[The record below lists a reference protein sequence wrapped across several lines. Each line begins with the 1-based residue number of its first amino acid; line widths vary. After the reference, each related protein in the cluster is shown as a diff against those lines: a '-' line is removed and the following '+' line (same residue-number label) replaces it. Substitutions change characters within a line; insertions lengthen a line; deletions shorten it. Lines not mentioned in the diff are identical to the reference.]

1 MHSQTV
7 VLHAKEKNK
16 LTMPENKI
24 CVITGCNSGIGK
36 CTAIELAKL
45 GFEIIMLVRDSEK
58 SRKAYEE
65 IKKESGSEL
74 VRLIYID
81 LASLESI
88 RKSADELKSKISKID
103 LLINNAGIFKRKE
116 AKSPEAFELTIAVN
130 YLAPF
135 YLTKLLLPL
144 VEKAESNRIINLS
157 SELYKNGK
165 VYLDNRFSD
174 TKFDGN
180 KAYADSKLL
189 VIYFTK
195 SLAKRLSTTSVTVN
209 ALHPGVIGT
218 DVFREYPQWFSKLL
232 SLFIST
238 PEKGA
243 QPSVYLATSDEVKG
257 LTGKYFNKTKVKET
271 DPVANDEELADNIWE
286 KTEEIINSIT

>member
-1 MHSQTV
+1 MH
-7 VLHAKEKNK
+7 EK
-16 LTMPENKI
+16 KI

-36 CTAIELAKL
+36 NTAIELAKL
-45 GFEIIMLVRDSEK
+45 GYEIIMLVRDSEK
-58 SRKAYEE
+58 SRNAYEE

-74 VRLIYID
+74 LQLIYID

-88 RKSADELKSKISKID
+88 KKSADELKKKISKINV
-103 LLINNAGIFKRKE
+103 LINNAGIFKRKE
-116 AKSPEAFELTIAVN
+116 ARSPEGFELTIAVN

-144 VEKAESNRIINLS
+144 IENAESSRIISLS

-165 VYLDNRFSD
+165 VYLDSRFSN
-174 TKFDGN
+174 TKFDGT

-218 DVFREYPQWFSKLL
+218 DVFREYPKWFSRLL

-238 PEKGA
+238 PEMGA
-243 QPSVYLATSDEVKG
+243 QPSVYLATSAEVKG
-257 LTGKYFNKTKVKET
+257 LTGKYFYKTKVKET

-286 KTEEIINSIT
+286 KTEELINSIT

>member
-1 MHSQTV
+1 MP
-7 VLHAKEKNK
+7 EKN
-16 LTMPENKI
+16 I

-36 CTAIELAKL
+36 HTAIELAKL
-45 GFEIIMLVRDSEK
+45 GYEIIMLVRDSEK
-58 SRKAYEE
+58 SRNAYEE
-65 IKKESGSEL
+65 IKKESGSESL
-74 VRLIYID
+74 QLIYID

-88 RKSADELKSKISKID
+88 RKSADELKRKISKID

-116 AKSPEAFELTIAVN
+116 AKSPEGFELTIAVN

-144 VEKAESNRIINLS
+144 IEKAESSRIINLS

-165 VYLDNRFSD
+165 VYLDSRFSN
-174 TKFDGN
+174 TKFNGS

-218 DVFREYPQWFSKLL
+218 DVFREYPKWFSNLL
-232 SLFIST
+232 NLFIAT

-243 QPSVYLATSDEVKG
+243 QPTIHLATSDEVKG
-257 LTGKYFNKTKVKET
+257 VTGKYFYKTEIKET

-286 KTEEIINSIT
+286 KTEEIINGIA

>member
-1 MHSQTV
+1 
-7 VLHAKEKNK
+7 
-16 LTMPENKI
+16 MPENKI

-36 CTAIELAKL
+36 YTAIELAKL
-45 GFEIIMLVRDSEK
+45 GYEIIMLVRDSEK

-65 IKKESGSEL
+65 IKKESGSKL
-74 VRLIYID
+74 VRLIYVD

-88 RKSADELKSKISKID
+88 RKSADELKGKISKID

-116 AKSPEAFELTIAVN
+116 AKSPQGFELTIAVN

-135 YLTKLLLPL
+135 YLTKLLMPL
-144 VEKAESNRIINLS
+144 VENAERARIINLS

-165 VYLDNRFSD
+165 VYLDNRFSG

-195 SLAKRLSTTSVTVN
+195 SLAKRLSTTNVTVN

-218 DVFREYPQWFSKLL
+218 DVFREYPKWFSKLL
-232 SLFIST
+232 NLFIPNPKIGSL
-238 PEKGA
+238 
-243 QPSVYLATSDEVKG
+243 PSIYLATSDEVKG
-257 LTGKYFNKTKVKET
+257 FTGKYFYKTKIKET
-271 DPVANDEELADNIWE
+271 DPIANDDELADRIWE
-286 KTEEIINSIT
+286 KTEEIVNSIA

>member
-1 MHSQTV
+1 M
-7 VLHAKEKNK
+7 L
-16 LTMPENKI
+16 ENKV

-36 CTAIELAKL
+36 HTAIELAKL
-45 GFEIIMLVRDSEK
+45 GYEIIMLVRDSEK
-58 SRKAYEE
+58 SREAYEE

-74 VRLIYID
+74 LQLIYID
-81 LASLESI
+81 LASLKSI
-88 RKSADELKSKISKID
+88 RKSADELKRKISKIN

-116 AKSPEAFELTIAVN
+116 AKSPQGFELTIAVN
-130 YLAPF
+130 YLAQF

-144 VEKAESNRIINLS
+144 LEKAENARIINLS

-165 VYLDNRFSD
+165 VYLDNRFSN

-195 SLAKRLSTTSVTVN
+195 SLAKRLLTTNVTVN

-232 SLFIST
+232 NLFIPT
-238 PEKGA
+238 PKKGS
-243 QPSVYLATSDEVKG
+243 QPSVYLATSDEVKR
-257 LTGKYFNKTKVKET
+257 LTGKYFYKTKVKET
-271 DPVANDEELADNIWE
+271 DPIANDDELADNIWE

>member
-1 MHSQTV
+1 MP
-7 VLHAKEKNK
+7 HAKEKNK

-36 CTAIELAKL
+36 YTAIELAKL
-45 GFEIIMLVRDSEK
+45 EYEIIMLVRDSEK

-65 IKKESGSEL
+65 IKTESGSEL
-74 VRLIYID
+74 VQLIYID

-88 RKSADELKSKISKID
+88 RKSADELKRKISKID
-103 LLINNAGIFKRKE
+103 LLINNAGVFKRKE
-116 AKSPEAFELTIAVN
+116 AKSPDGFELTIAVN

-144 VEKAESNRIINLS
+144 AQKAESTRIINLS

-165 VYLDNRFSD
+165 VYLDNQFSD

-180 KAYADSKLL
+180 KAYSNSKLL

-195 SLAKRLSTTSVTVN
+195 SLAKRLSTTNVTVN

-218 DVFREYPQWFSKLL
+218 DVFREYPKWFSKLL
-232 SLFIST
+232 NLFIST
-238 PEKGA
+238 PEKGSY
-243 QPSVYLATSDEVKG
+243 PSVFLATSDEVEG
-257 LTGKYFNKTKVKET
+257 LTGKYFYKTKAKKT
-271 DPVANDEELADNIWE
+271 DPVANDEELADKIWE
-286 KTEEIINSIT
+286 KTEEILNGIT